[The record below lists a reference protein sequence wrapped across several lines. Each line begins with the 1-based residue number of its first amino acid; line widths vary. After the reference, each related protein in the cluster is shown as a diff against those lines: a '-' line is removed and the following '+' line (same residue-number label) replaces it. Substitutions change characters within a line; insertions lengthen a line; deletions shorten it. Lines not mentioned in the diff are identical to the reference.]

1 MFVGNAKKRWKPCST
16 FSSWEEY
23 ECAQKAGRRSFLF
36 LKGYQL
42 PLFLTYFE
50 NILDVPVWWFDVV
63 VADLVEDLL
72 EVGYGL
78 PGLLGQ
84 ILKYINQD

>member
-1 MFVGNAKKRWKPCST
+1 M
-16 FSSWEEY
+16 Y
-23 ECAQKAGRRSFLF
+23 L
-36 LKGYQL
+36 
-42 PLFLTYFE
+42 
-50 NILDVPVWWFDVV
+50 PVWWFDVV